1 MMQRVF
7 KGKLSNMDDVTLK
20 YKDEG
25 VLIYK
30 PSLHRYHRAYV
41 AYFLDGDLITIADTS
56 DLNLATQRN
65 RLLKITIFGEVV

>member
-1 MMQRVF
+1 
-7 KGKLSNMDDVTLK
+7 MDDVTLK

-25 VLIYK
+25 SVRVVG
-30 PSLHRYHRAYV
+30 SLYLHHRTYV

-65 RLLKITIFGEVV
+65 RLLKITIFGEVL